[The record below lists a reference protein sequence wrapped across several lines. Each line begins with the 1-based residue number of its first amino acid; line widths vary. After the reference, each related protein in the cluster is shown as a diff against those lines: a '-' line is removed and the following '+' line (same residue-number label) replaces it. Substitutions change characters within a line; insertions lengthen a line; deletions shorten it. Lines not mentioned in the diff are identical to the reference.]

1 MTSEPATR
9 VDTTLG
15 STREGRRMLAA
26 WWGALA
32 IDYQRHGAASNA
44 CTAATTAAHLAHLVM
59 GDGGAE

>member
-1 MTSEPATR
+1 
-9 VDTTLG
+9 
-15 STREGRRMLAA
+15 MLAA